1 MCGAVQKTSGVSTR
15 RRGRALP
22 GRGGAERTALL
33 LPYAC
38 FASNQ
43 QTLITSENSRST
55 LPSARAR
62 GSGGGVAEMDA
73 EERAENLA
81 RQAEEAEAL
90 SAIYGEDFAVEDGAW
105 TVRVPVFRDP
115 ERPRPQRLG
124 ADGEPLPAFLT
135 ARCVPLETYPSRACF
150 LAEVGPS
157 GALDAGELAR
167 LAREADAAYSEAP
180 GEVAAF
186 AFVERLREAC
196 ASAADASATD
206 ADDAPERHA
215 EGTENENRDPFDPEA
230 LAAELAAIDA
240 GRDAAAAAAA
250 ENVDSDDAK
259 NALVAESDI
268 DPSRV
273 RHGTPFCERKSTF
286 QAHVLLRLRSV
297 EEADEFA
304 AYLKRDP
311 KVARASHNV
320 LAFRKRLPAPSARG
334 AVRDDSDSNDSSV
347 FFACDHDDD
356 GEHGAGKG
364 LSHLLRVT
372 QSEDVC
378 VVVTRWFGGVHLGPR
393 RFQCINNAARDALV
407 DAGVAKVDTDGA
419 SGSRKSGKKNGVA
432 KEARVTR

>member
-1 MCGAVQKTSGVSTR
+1 
-15 RRGRALP
+15 
-22 GRGGAERTALL
+22 
-33 LPYAC
+33 
-38 FASNQ
+38 
-43 QTLITSENSRST
+43 
-55 LPSARAR
+55 
-62 GSGGGVAEMDA
+62 MDA
-73 EERAENLA
+73 EERADNLA

-90 SAIYGEDFAVEDGAW
+90 SAIYGEDFAIEDGAW
-105 TVRVPVFRDP
+105 TVRVPLSRDP
-115 ERPRPQRLG
+115 ELG
-124 ADGEPLPAFLT
+124 ADGELLPAYLI
-135 ARCVPLETYPSRACF
+135 ARLVPLETYPSRACF

-157 GALDAGELAR
+157 GALHVGELER
-167 LAREADAAYSEAP
+167 LAREADAAYAEAP

-196 ASAADASATD
+196 ASAADAPATD
-206 ADDAPERHA
+206 AEDAPERHT
-215 EGTENENRDPFDPEA
+215 EGIENENRDPFDPEA

-240 GRDAAAAAAA
+240 GRDAAAAAA
-250 ENVDSDDAK
+250 ENVDSDDAA

-273 RHGTPFCERKSTF
+273 RHGAPFCERKSTF

-297 EEADEFA
+297 EEADAFA

-334 AVRDDSDSNDSSV
+334 AVRDDKNESDADRTNDSSV
-347 FFACDHDDD
+347 SFACDHDDD

-372 QSEDVC
+372 ESEDVC

-407 DAGVAKVDTDGA
+407 DAGVAKVDANGA
-419 SGSRKSGKKNGVA
+419 SGSGKSGKKSGVA
-432 KEARVTR
+432 KEAGVTR

>member
-1 MCGAVQKTSGVSTR
+1 
-15 RRGRALP
+15 
-22 GRGGAERTALL
+22 
-33 LPYAC
+33 
-38 FASNQ
+38 
-43 QTLITSENSRST
+43 
-55 LPSARAR
+55 
-62 GSGGGVAEMDA
+62 MDA

-105 TVRVPVFRDP
+105 TVRVPLFRNP
-115 ERPRPQRLG
+115 EPG

-157 GALDAGELAR
+157 GALHAGELAR
-167 LAREADAAYSEAP
+167 LAREADAAYAEAP

-186 AFVERLREAC
+186 AFVERIREAC
-196 ASAADASATD
+196 ASSADAED
-206 ADDAPERHA
+206 AEAAELHA
-215 EGTENENRDPFDPEA
+215 RARAEHEKRESLDSFDPEA

-240 GRDAAAAAAA
+240 ARAIAEREHDATGA
-250 ENVDSDDAK
+250 EPSPPRKDADDADD
-259 NALVAESDI
+259 ADDAREIVI

-273 RHGTPFCERKSTF
+273 IRGEPFVERKSTF
-286 QAHVLLRLRSV
+286 QAHVLLGLRSS
-297 EEADEFA
+297 EEAGAFA

-320 LAFRKRLPAPSARG
+320 LAYRKRLASPARARG
-334 AVRDDSDSNDSSV
+334 ETSDAGPPGKASSW
-347 FFACDHDDD
+347 ACDHDDD
-356 GEHGAGKG
+356 GERGAGKG

-378 VVVTRWFGGVHLGPR
+378 VIVSRWFGGVHLGPT

-407 DAGVAKVDTDGA
+407 RAGVAKIGADGE
-419 SGSRKSGKKNGVA
+419 SGSEKSGKR
-432 KEARVTR
+432 RVGRES

>member
-1 MCGAVQKTSGVSTR
+1 
-15 RRGRALP
+15 
-22 GRGGAERTALL
+22 
-33 LPYAC
+33 
-38 FASNQ
+38 
-43 QTLITSENSRST
+43 
-55 LPSARAR
+55 
-62 GSGGGVAEMDA
+62 MDA

-115 ERPRPQRLG
+115 ERPPRLG

-196 ASAADASATD
+196 ASAADAPATD
-206 ADDAPERHA
+206 AEDAPERHT

-240 GRDAAAAAAA
+240 GRDAGAAAAAGD
-250 ENVDSDDAK
+250 VDSDDAA

-273 RHGTPFCERKSTF
+273 RHGVPFVERKSTF
-286 QAHVLLRLRSV
+286 QAHVLLRLRSA
-297 EEADEFA
+297 EEADAFA

-334 AVRDDSDSNDSSV
+334 AVGDEKNESDADRTDDSSV
-347 FFACDHDDD
+347 SFACDHDDD

-372 QSEDVC
+372 ESEDVC

-407 DAGVAKVDTDGA
+407 DAGVAKVDANGA
-419 SGSRKSGKKNGVA
+419 SGSGKSGKKSGVA
-432 KEARVTR
+432 KEAGVTR